1 MIALLAACAQGSGCA
16 AGKGASSADEAETTA
31 AKPAEKADDAAK
43 DTTPAKPSV
52 PLAQDRTVESPV
64 VIERRVPEKPVRDGT
79 PPIVYLLP
87 ADGAL
92 RVVDKT
98 AGQDVASVPAA
109 KSRSILRIDDLT
121 GITLGQQTLVK
132 GPLSPPGHEYEIYLT
147 TGSEN
152 TVRQG
157 ITTPGR

>member
-16 AGKGASSADEAETTA
+16 AGKGASSADTTESA
-31 AKPAEKADDAAK
+31 PKPAKAEPAAK
-43 DTTPAKPSV
+43 DEKVSKPSV
-52 PLAQDRTVESPV
+52 PLAQDKTVESPV